1 MLCLGSGS
9 TCDVCLEPFG
19 NDTKAPCSIECGHVF
34 CLNCLNQ
41 ITRLKCP
48 LCRSRFE
55 PQGFVKLHID
65 VDDVRSSSHSP
76 ERPPS
81 TSPAELEARR
91 LQEAIANIAN
101 EGSTEASLRQL
112 IQDCKSF
119 LAGQPRNLFTELR
132 FIHRVVSYLCDVKSD
147 LVKTKRELAHLT
159 TEKARSDQMVVDLEA
174 DMKRDR
180 RNAQAL
186 EDNLRD
192 YCSKAQGAYFGVA
205 E

>member
-81 TSPAELEARR
+81 ASPAELEARR

-159 TEKARSDQMVVDLEA
+159 TEKARSDQMVADLEA

>member
-65 VDDVRSSSHSP
+65 VDDVRSSSHFP
-76 ERPPS
+76 R
-81 TSPAELEARR
+81 TTTQCARR

-119 LAGQPRNLFTELR
+119 LAGQPRNLVR
-132 FIHRVVSYLCDVKSD
+132 H
-147 LVKTKRELAHLT
+147 A
-159 TEKARSDQMVVDLEA
+159 
-174 DMKRDR
+174 
-180 RNAQAL
+180 
-186 EDNLRD
+186 
-192 YCSKAQGAYFGVA
+192 
-205 E
+205 